1 MNKIIVEEEKVVLEN
16 TCIFMESK
24 RKNVVLQIF
33 GEVCI
38 AISKIETFSHLEI
51 YLEKDSHCLLECFG
65 SFSNHDQKVVIH
77 SKENAVMDLHYA
89 CLYQGNSFLTITSSV
104 EEKNVHNYIR
114 VRAVE
119 KMGTI
124 KIKATGVILEPAG
137 HCFYGEDIRVLA
149 KEASHVEVMPDL
161 LVRNQEVMATHN
173 ATISTLAKEELAYL
187 MGKGIPLDTAKKLLT
202 RGFLESILE
211 IGELKNKGGDD
222 IA

>member
-16 TCIFMESK
+16 TCVFMESK
-24 RKNVVLQIF
+24 IKNVVLQIS

-38 AISKIETFSHLEI
+38 AISKIETFSRLEI
-51 YLEKDSHCLLECFG
+51 YLEKDSRCLFECFG
-65 SFSNHDQKVVIH
+65 TVSNHTQEIIIH

-104 EEKNVHNYIR
+104 EEKNVHNYIK

-119 KMGTI
+119 KMGTME
-124 KIKATGVILEPAG
+124 IKATGAILEPAS

-149 KEASHVEVMPDL
+149 KEASHVKVMPDL
-161 LVRNQEVMATHN
+161 LVSNQDVMATHN
-173 ATISTLAKEELAYL
+173 ATISALAKEELEYL
-187 MGKGIPLDTAKKLLT
+187 MGKGILLDTAKKLLT

-211 IGELKNKGGDD
+211 IVELKNKGGDD
-222 IA
+222 IV